1 MALHRRVRKEGRC
14 DRARWWKL
22 HDKVAWRACAGGV
35 CVCVCVN
42 VWDEGFKGMLD
53 GPRVCVVVGMLYTMC
68 FGAFGAGCV
77 TASCSSEVLL
87 LGN

>member
-1 MALHRRVRKEGRC
+1 MALYIVECARKAAEIEQDGRSC
-14 DRARWWKL
+14 TT
-22 HDKVAWRACAGGV
+22 KVAWRACAGGV

-77 TASCSSEVLL
+77 TASCRSEVLL
-87 LGN
+87 

>member
-1 MALHRRVRKEGRC
+1 
-14 DRARWWKL
+14 
-22 HDKVAWRACAGGV
+22 
-35 CVCVCVN
+35 VCVCVN

-77 TASCSSEVLL
+77 TASCRSEVLL
-87 LGN
+87 